1 MIERILNGIRGIVEN
16 MVRGEVL
23 KEIGGWVV
31 KGMGGLVKRVCL
43 GGLKKVLGMGGKGK
57 EVEGGIE
64 GVREGK
70 EVVERWIEDVRERMK
85 EREGRKSVGG

>member
-31 KGMGGLVKRVCL
+31 NGMGGLVKRVCL
-43 GGLKKVLGMGGKGK
+43 GGLKKVLGMGGKGR

-70 EVVERWIEDVRERMK
+70 EKVESWMEEVRDRMK
-85 EREGRKSVGG
+85 GRKGRKWVEG